1 MDKYNIIRN
10 FMTHKLDDQPIPSIY
25 NDIKQDVKKQ
35 LENFETEF
43 KEKCLKLQEET
54 MNRLVSGELEY
65 KIDPNPDVENFPI
78 VHLKVDKISS
88 ENLQIYNINGQDIE
102 CYLNSGHKKQN
113 YPNEKNQKLCQNEYV
128 IYINMK
134 NKSSLNSYVKY
145 AIYITNYGRIIIS
158 PRYSENHQCYN
169 NNNQNIKSIAV
180 YENNKINYYS
190 NYSNHSSTLCL
201 TDYTPLEYRMP
212 RLFLK
217 ILEAYNK
224 EDTDLLQ
231 ECCKDYFIK
240 HMESK
245 QKDDEIERLKKEIKE
260 LKKFY
265 TES

>member
-1 MDKYNIIRN
+1 
-10 FMTHKLDDQPIPSIY
+10 MTHKLDDQPIPSIY

-54 MNRLVSGELEY
+54 MNKLISGELEY

-88 ENLQIYNINGQDIE
+88 ENLQIYNINGQDIK
-102 CYLNSGHKKQN
+102 CYLSRVHKKQN
-113 YPNEKNQKLCQNEYV
+113 YPNVKHQKLCQNEYV

-158 PRYSENHQCYN
+158 SQYSEYHTCN
-169 NNNQNIKSIAV
+169 NNNQNKSITI
-180 YENNKINYYS
+180 YENNKIYNLNCYNIS
-190 NYSNHSSTLCL
+190 GDTLNL

-265 TES
+265 MES